1 MSKHLINKLISE
13 ILNEYVF
20 EAEEKA
26 PTNPFAAPGAD
37 AGGDAA
43 AADEAEPAADGA
55 DAKDEKDTEKKEG
68 GGEDALSFS
77 FDIDGVKRYNKAH
90 FINSKAVAKKITKDG
105 IIATVEPDGVNILV
119 GFDDITESAKKF
131 FKVKK

>member
-20 EAEEKA
+20 EAEEKGGE
-26 PTNPFAAPGAD
+26 NPFAAKGD
-37 AGGDAA
+37 AGGDTAA
-43 AADEAEPAADGA
+43 AAEAEPAEDGA
-55 DAKDEKDTEKKEG
+55 DAKDEKDTKKKEG
-68 GGEDALSFS
+68 GSDALSFN
-77 FDIDGVKRYNKAH
+77 FDIDGVKKYNKAH
-90 FINSKAVAKKITKDG
+90 FLNSKAVAKKITKDG
-105 IIATVEPDGVNILV
+105 IVATVEPDGVDILV